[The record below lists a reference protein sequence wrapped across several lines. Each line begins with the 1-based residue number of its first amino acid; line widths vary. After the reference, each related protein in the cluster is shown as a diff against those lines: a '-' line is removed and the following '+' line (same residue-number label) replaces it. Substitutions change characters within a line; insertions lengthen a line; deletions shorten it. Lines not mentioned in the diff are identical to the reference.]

1 MGSSILGVKNK
12 MMSQD
17 GSRAMFHVLALLLQ
31 KNLPQAPS
39 FTKNK
44 AKWFAKQLAS
54 EGAQCKAC

>member
-39 FTKNK
+39 FTKNDALRK
-44 AKWFAKQLAS
+44 SWKIPRARNT
-54 EGAQCKAC
+54 